1 MPRVSITIPTFNCAR
16 FLGRAID
23 SALAQTYGD
32 YEIVV
37 VDDGSTDDTREVL
50 ARFGDK
56 IRYVYQANGGLSS
69 ARNLA
74 LSHAAGEFVAY
85 LDADDLWYPHRLET
99 QVAFLD
105 AHEECGFVH
114 SDVTIID
121 EADRVIHRRFNAENG
136 REVPEGHCTLNLLR
150 RCHVQIPTVLER
162 RACIERVGN
171 FDGRLK
177 TAQDYLHWI
186 RIAMDGMAI
195 GYIAE
200 PLAMYRRTT
209 SSLSSSP
216 RRVLDDYV
224 IIFEELLA
232 DPSLR
237 LGHGR
242 DAVDIARGHLYAVRR
257 ELAYLD
263 RVEGRTSH
271 SLGHTLSLVRQWPL
285 RTQLYVDML
294 KTCLRSV
301 LPARE

>member
-23 SALAQTYGD
+23 SALAQTYAD

-121 EADRVIHRRFNAENG
+121 EADRVIHQRFNAENG
-136 REVPEGHCTLNLLR
+136 REVPQGYCTLNLLR

-186 RIAMDGMAI
+186 RIAMDGMAV

-209 SSLSSSP
+209 SGLSSSP

-232 DPSLR
+232 DPALR
-237 LGHGR
+237 LRYGR
-242 DAVDIARGHLYAVRR
+242 DAVDIARGHLYAGRR
-257 ELAYLD
+257 ELSYLD
-263 RVEGRTSH
+263 RVEGRTTH